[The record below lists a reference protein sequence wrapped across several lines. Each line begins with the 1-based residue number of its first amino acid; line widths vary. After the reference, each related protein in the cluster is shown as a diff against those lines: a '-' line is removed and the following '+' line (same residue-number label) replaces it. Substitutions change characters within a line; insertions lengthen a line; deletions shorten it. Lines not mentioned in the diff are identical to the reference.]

1 MSIDKKMLNNEKRD
15 KNDDE
20 EDFQYVGTIKENLI
34 KWDMNLGSNYLQH
47 DDVDIYEF
55 NQLCWLWEFKY

>member
-1 MSIDKKMLNNEKRD
+1 MASFDNSNMSIDKKMLNNEKRD

-34 KWDMNLGSNYLQH
+34 K
-47 DDVDIYEF
+47 
-55 NQLCWLWEFKY
+55 